1 MSNQPILDSIDPEIV
16 ETLVSRRDAIVKSG
30 KIGGGMAAALALGSA
45 PVALG
50 AFARSAYA
58 QTGGP
63 TDVLNAL
70 QFALLLENF
79 EAELYSA
86 VLNLSTVPA
95 FNTAFNTVRA
105 TFSAVEA
112 ATFRLIRDH
121 EVAHVQFLRTTIT
134 ALGGTLAPYNA
145 AATFDFTG
153 GRGTGTGP
161 FAPATTDKA
170 FLLLV
175 AQVVEDTGVRAYK
188 GQAGNLMSNNNVL
201 QAGLQIHAVEARHA
215 AKIRRMRRIAGLAG
229 DVVRLSGTIRGGAA
243 GAAGAQ
249 GSPPTAVV
257 NAANLIYGGATP
269 ESNTVHT
276 VFNGTA
282 NANVDANAL
291 GLTFGLEAAQEAFD
305 EALTRAEVVA
315 IVQPFVIPTIS

>member
-1 MSNQPILDSIDPEIV
+1 
-16 ETLVSRRDAIVKSG
+16 
-30 KIGGGMAAALALGSA
+30 
-45 PVALG
+45 
-50 AFARSAYA
+50 
-58 QTGGP
+58 
-63 TDVLNAL
+63 
-70 QFALLLENF
+70 
-79 EAELYSA
+79 
-86 VLNLSTVPA
+86 
-95 FNTAFNTVRA
+95 
-105 TFSAVEA
+105 
-112 ATFRLIRDH
+112 
-121 EVAHVQFLRTTIT
+121 
-134 ALGGTLAPYNA
+134 
-145 AATFDFTG
+145 
-153 GRGTGTGP
+153 
-161 FAPATTDKA
+161 
-170 FLLLV
+170 
-175 AQVVEDTGVRAYK
+175 
-188 GQAGNLMSNNNVL
+188 
-201 QAGLQIHAVEARHA
+201 
-215 AKIRRMRRIAGLAG
+215 MRRIAGLAG